1 MRPSS
6 TATAMPMWTARCRR
20 MAVPVKLA
28 LTPGCFWSV
37 TAQARTT
44 TSVKVTLGAPG
55 SAWSSSRS
63 LAARSIAISV
73 VM

>member
-1 MRPSS
+1 M
-6 TATAMPMWTARCRR
+6 
-20 MAVPVKLA
+20 PVKLA

-44 TSVKVTLGAPG
+44 TSVNVTLGAPG
-55 SAWSSSRS
+55 RAWSSSRS
-63 LAARSIAISV
+63 DAARSMAISV